1 MNPKIYLPVDL
12 SGLAPSNLIT
22 NEIHTVQ
29 ECNFKDYYIIVPKF
43 FPFYEDNI
51 HVELLYQNTTIP
63 LRKNEDYD
71 LVIPNYALAK
81 EAGKPIYSAISLHN
95 HTLDGKL
102 VISYQSYGGNIC
114 ADRVTVLKFLADK
127 VYNLREVNWNQIVDK
142 PAVFPPSR
150 HFNYFNDIYGQ
161 DIHVSMLQEIIDAIQ
176 SRGSFINTLVTNLLN
191 TTNPEDVL
199 DDLLLNRNTPI
210 MTGHL
215 VVVNDI
221 SNPNYI
227 APYSSFISMLTTLQ
241 NSINTIIASLS
252 LKINNSNDT
261 FIGDLTLY
269 RHPVDNNEAATY
281 EYTVN
286 TLSSGTNSGYI
297 PGDIMAFTDPS
308 VASSLGFINANGSK
322 LPISSYPQLYNKIG
336 HSFDQTG
343 HLIVSDPTT
352 NQYLIT
358 SNCNEIDF
366 EDRSYEAIIDKIVFP
381 SNYLPESGTYVSDFF
396 ITKNKIYFFMT
407 LQNQI
412 DYTNQVFIFMAPI
425 NPNGSIGTFTSQP
438 PISGIELL
446 DSIDSTYSVNF
457 DYSKKPLLYSANSI
471 YFYRIINGPQSDQ
484 CYFRLLRF
492 SIDTNG
498 FIISINVVN
507 NILIENLASETYPI
521 VSFGSLSTNKKLYL
535 YVTTSKINGYYNY
548 MSETIEYNIDE
559 NGYVNDGKIYP
570 SEFSILDIDKSPL
583 IVGLKNKVYRFDIFS
598 IYNIT
603 TSTYSNYIEIYTADI
618 LDDGSVGKYTF
629 YRKDNLN
636 VQNGATGIYKYFSN
650 FNNIYI
656 YAINAENML
665 YKYPINID
673 ETLGSL
679 SIIYDD
685 GLTYPRT
692 TSIANT
698 IYTNNSLY
706 LIDSSYYALVN
717 YPPIYNTTAAIT
729 LSTTYMI
736 KIPINYGTNDYSP
749 YYESNLSFNIDD
761 YAFGTPWMHQYK
773 FNNEDNTTTINQ
785 PTLVYRGSDHPTQ
798 YSYTEYRAISE
809 PIVTKN
815 RIHIF
820 VEDFHLS
827 FNNYHENIK
836 LISYTIDTNG
846 DIIGQIVRDVPILRY
861 HRTISSV
868 LVKNKLYI
876 FPSET
881 SFPGSPGY
889 SYCSN
894 IYVVDIDSNGNIQDI
909 RLYDKQKPSDF
920 NREFVRYCA
929 IGNKIYAIGGSLP
942 NQPTYTPNIFYANFD
957 KDGEL
962 SEFNQCPY
970 SLPNGVDI
978 ASIAITKT
986 KLYVFN
992 RFSQDVYVSSINE
1005 DYTLNEFTTLTS
1017 FLNYIPFGPMI
1028 TTKNAIYYLNEN
1040 FDDYE
1045 YNITKIS
1052 IDSNDDITL
1061 NSSVVSIPY
1070 TLQLPNYYS
1079 VFAAVYN
1086 RLYVFPAT
1094 STLEIYKMNF
1104 NGGLNDYV
1112 VDFTIPYVDDP
1123 DYFRIP
1129 NLNDKIDPDDQ
1140 VNYYIK
1146 T

>member
-29 ECNFKDYYIIVPKF
+29 ECNFKDYYIIVPNF

-127 VYNLREVNWNQIVDK
+127 VYNLREVSWNQIVDK

-150 HFNYFNDIYGQ
+150 HFNYFDDIYGQ
-161 DIHVSMLQEIIDAIQ
+161 DMHVFMLQEIIDAIQ

-199 DDLLLNRNTPI
+199 DDLLLNRHSPT

-241 NSINTIIASLS
+241 NAINTIIASLP
-252 LKINNSNDT
+252 LKINNADDT
-261 FIGDLTLY
+261 FTGELTLY
-269 RHPVDNNEAATY
+269 RHPVDSNEAATY
-281 EYTVN
+281 QYTFD
-286 TLSSGTNSGYI
+286 TLGTGSNSGYA
-297 PGDIMAFTDPS
+297 PGDVMAFTDS
-308 VASSLGFINANGSK
+308 TVASSLGFIRANGAK
-322 LPISSYPQLYNKIG
+322 LPISLYPSLYNAIG

-343 HLIVSDPTT
+343 HITISDPTT

-358 SNCNEIDF
+358 QNCSEIDF
-366 EDRSYEAIIDKIVFP
+366 ENRTYEPVLDKIIFP
-381 SNYLPESGTYVSDFF
+381 TDYLPVSGTYASDFF

-407 LQNQI
+407 LQNQN

-446 DSIDSTYSVNF
+446 DSIDYIYGVNV
-457 DYSKKPLLYSANSI
+457 DYSNKPLLYSGNSI

-498 FIISINVVN
+498 FIVSISVASDV
-507 NILIENLASETYPI
+507 LIDNLVYQNGSI
-521 VSFGSLSTNKKLYL
+521 VSYSSLSTNKKLFIYISS
-535 YVTTSKINGYYNY
+535 YEIGYQYIAK
-548 MSETIEYNIDE
+548 TIEYDIDE
-559 NGYVNDGKIYP
+559 FGYVTNGKIY
-570 SEFSILDIDKSPL
+570 SSDFSTLDVDKSPL
-583 IVGLKNKVYRFDIFS
+583 VVGLKNKVYRFDIFS
-598 IYNIT
+598 VYNIT
-603 TSTYSNYIEIYTADI
+603 TSVYNNYIEIYRADI

-629 YRKDNLN
+629 YRKDNLT
-636 VQNGATGIYKYFSN
+636 VQNGVTGVYKYFCN
-650 FNNIYI
+650 ANNIYI
-656 YAINAENML
+656 YCIGVYNTL

-673 ETLGSL
+673 ESIGSV
-679 SIIYDD
+679 SIIYDN
-685 GLTYPRT
+685 GLTYT
-692 TSIANT
+692 NGISIANT
-698 IYTNNSLY
+698 LYTKNSLY
-706 LIDSSYYALVN
+706 LIDNSYDTFTT
-717 YPPIYNTTAAIT
+717 YPPVFNSTSTSTY
-729 LSTTYMI
+729 STTYMV
-736 KIPINYGTNDYSP
+736 KIPVDHGTNDYSP
-749 YYESNLSFNIDD
+749 YYQSNLTFNIDD
-761 YAFGTPWMHQYK
+761 YSFGTPWIHQYK
-773 FNNEDNTTTINQ
+773 FNNEDNTSVINA
-785 PTLVYRGSDHPTQ
+785 PTLVYNAYDNPTQ
-798 YSYTEYRAISE
+798 YSSSAHDAVSE
-809 PIVTKN
+809 PFVTKN

-820 VEDFHLS
+820 VEDFTTS
-827 FNNYHENIK
+827 YTNYFENIK
-836 LISYTIDTNG
+836 LISYTVDANG

-861 HRTISSV
+861 HRKISTV
-868 LVKNKLYI
+868 IIKDKIYI

-881 SFPGSPGY
+881 AFPGSLGY
-889 SYCSN
+889 NYCSN
-894 IYVVDIDSNGNIQDI
+894 IYVADIDTYGNIQDI
-909 RLYDKQKPSDF
+909 RLYTVQKPNNF
-920 NREFVRYCA
+920 NREFVRYCS
-929 IGNKIYAIGGSLP
+929 IGNKIYAIGGTIP
-942 NQPTYTPNIFYANFD
+942 DQPTYTDAIFYANFD

-970 SLPNGVDI
+970 SLPNGVDK
-978 ASIAITKT
+978 APIAITKT

-992 RFSQDVYVSSINE
+992 IFSQDVYVSSINE
-1005 DYTLNEFTTLTS
+1005 DYTLNEFTTITS
-1017 FLNYIPFGPMI
+1017 FLNYNTTGPMI

-1040 FDDYE
+1040 FDDNE

-1070 TLQLPNYYS
+1070 TLPLPNYYGI
-1079 VFAAVYN
+1079 FAAVYN
-1086 RLYVFPAT
+1086 RLYVFSSIGP
-1094 STLEIYKMNF
+1094 LQIYKMNF
-1104 NGGLNDYV
+1104 NGGRNDYV